1 MLDAVEAGIK
11 WGLIGLIVVCAA
23 GGCCVGGCCVGG
35 ALMALARY
43 AGWIG

>member
-1 MLDAVEAGIK
+1 MLDAVEVGIK
-11 WGLIGLIVVCAA
+11 WGLIGLIVVCAS
-23 GGCCVGGCCVGG
+23 GGCCVGV